1 MPGIYVQKSG
11 PRGDYMELTGW
22 EGTAGTAVIPSHVR
36 DLPVTKIA
44 SHAFDGR
51 TDLREL
57 RLPDSVV
64 SIGAFSFYNC
74 RIRSYR
80 SELSASITA
89 GA

>member
-44 SHAFDGR
+44 SHAF
-51 TDLREL
+51 E
-57 RLPDSVV
+57 S
-64 SIGAFSFYNC
+64 SAC

-80 SELSASITA
+80 SELSVSITA